1 MAIIIDK
8 KQIGVWS
15 IVMLTL
21 GNIVNSS
28 GIAVMAGDGYS
39 GILIFLAS
47 CFLFSLP
54 CLIVSNFLAVHY
66 KHDGG
71 LYHWV
76 YKAFGEKIAFLATWL
91 QWISVIVSFPAFM
104 TFNVGLLAYSINE
117 SWLSNNKLYIVLSS
131 LFFVWFFTWI
141 TSKGIKGTAK
151 LSGFNAIFSYLIPI
165 GLLFIFALIWLFEGT
180 PATHTPLTMHNVF
193 PTNSMVGV
201 LATLGVAVFM
211 VSGLEFSGYLIN
223 YAKSSSV
230 YKKGMAISLIIIV
243 ISPIIA
249 IFAMLTLLPLS
260 SISDSHG
267 LMDAFKF
274 FFNWMDFR
282 MGNSIILTLYFLGQM
297 AAVAVMLLFTSKA
310 MEAVANAGILPK
322 SFRNQNKHGISP
334 KIMFTQSIVISAV
347 IIAFTLIPSL
357 SSAYVLIIV
366 IVGISSIARY
376 VLMFAAAGKIMWRLK
391 KSRMFYITLVC
402 AFIGGIFSV
411 ITFFVSF
418 IPPIQNTMSFAN
430 YEGLLFVGVS
440 ITLVLPIFYLIFTK
454 RNKTMT

>member
-1 MAIIIDK
+1 MAIILDK
-8 KQIGVWS
+8 KQIGVWG

-76 YKAFGEKIAFLATWL
+76 YQAFGKKIAFLATWL
-91 QWISVIVSFPAFM
+91 QWVGVIVSFPAFM
-104 TFNVGLLAYSINE
+104 TFNVSLLAYSIGE

-141 TSKGIKGTAK
+141 TSRGIKGTAK

-165 GLLFIFALIWLFEGT
+165 SLLFIFALIWLLVGT
-180 PATHTPLTMHNVF
+180 PVTHTPITMHNIF
-193 PTNSMVGV
+193 PTSSMVGV

-230 YKKGMAISLIIIV
+230 YKKGMTISFIIIV
-243 ISPIIA
+243 IAPVIA

-260 SISDSHG
+260 NISDSHG

-274 FFNWMDFR
+274 FFNWIDFK
-282 MGNSIILTLYFLGQM
+282 MGNSVILALYFLGQM
-297 AAVAVMLLFTSKA
+297 ASVAVLLLFTSKS
-310 MEAVANAGILPK
+310 MEAIANGGMLPK
-322 SFRNQNKHGISP
+322 SFTKQNKHGISP
-334 KIMFTQSIVISAV
+334 KVIFTQSIIISVI
-347 IIAFTLIPSL
+347 IIAFALIPSL

-366 IVGISSIARY
+366 IVGISSIVRY
-376 VLMFAAAGKIMWRLK
+376 VFMFAAAGKIMWQLK
-391 KSRMFYITLVC
+391 RSRMFYITLVS

-411 ITFFVSF
+411 ITFFLSF
-418 IPPIQNTMSFAN
+418 IPPIQNTMSFIN
-430 YEGLLFVGVS
+430 YEVLLFAGVL
-440 ITLVLPIFYLIFTK
+440 ITVVFPIFYLMFYKK
-454 RNKTMT
+454 RNRS